1 MNKSYKITKRFIDL
15 TLSLILI
22 IILLPVIFVI
32 SILVLI
38 FNGRPIIF
46 SQIRPGLNE
55 KPFKLFK
62 FRTMINQPDQ
72 ENPELTDGERITK
85 LGNFLRNSSMDEL
98 PTLWNVFIG
107 DMSFIGPR
115 PLLMKYLSR
124 YDQFQRRR
132 HDVKPGISGWAQVN
146 GRNLLSWDDKF
157 ELDIWYIE
165 NQSLILDFRIFLKT
179 IQKVIV
185 REGISSKDQATAEE
199 FKG

>member
-1 MNKSYKITKRFIDL
+1 
-15 TLSLILI
+15 
-22 IILLPVIFVI
+22 
-32 SILVLI
+32 
-38 FNGRPIIF
+38 
-46 SQIRPGLNE
+46 
-55 KPFKLFK
+55 
-62 FRTMINQPDQ
+62 MINQPDQ